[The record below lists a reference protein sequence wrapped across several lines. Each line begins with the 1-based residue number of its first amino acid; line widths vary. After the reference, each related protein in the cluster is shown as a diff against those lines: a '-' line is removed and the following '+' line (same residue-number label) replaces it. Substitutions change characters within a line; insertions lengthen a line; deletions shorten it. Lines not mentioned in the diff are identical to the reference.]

1 MAMADRE
8 RTRAGR
14 TRRRTRR
21 RTRTRGGGSESK
33 PDAPRAGLAD
43 PVSPDELARMDA
55 WYRRVIGPEAAA
67 EMDRTMDEG
76 ERAAWISKN
85 GSMCESIC
93 ESIIESIS
101 ESIHEGIRES
111 ISEGIH
117 ESIRESIEEDAQEA
131 AQEHLREMTDH
142 AINVDIPRM
151 LVRAW
156 ADPHAALR

>member
-1 MAMADRE
+1 MGARE
-8 RTRAGR
+8 TGGMGRRARAGA
-14 TRRRTRR
+14 
-21 RTRTRGGGSESK
+21 GAAAAANAMIDSE

-93 ESIIESIS
+93 ESILESIS
-101 ESIHEGIRES
+101 ESIHEGIRER
-111 ISEGIH
+111 IQ
-117 ESIRESIEEDAQEA
+117 EDAQEN
-131 AQEHLREMTDH
+131 LREMTDY
-142 AINVDIPRM
+142 AINVGIPRM

>member
-1 MAMADRE
+1 MAMADQE
-8 RTRAGR
+8 RTRVG
-14 TRRRTRR
+14 RTRR
-21 RTRTRGGGSESK
+21 RTRTRGGGSESE
-33 PDAPRAGLAD
+33 PDTPRAGLAA

-85 GSMCESIC
+85 GSMCESMC

-111 ISEGIH
+111 IQ
-117 ESIRESIEEDAQEA
+117 EDAQEA
-131 AQEHLREMTDH
+131 VQEHLREMTDH